1 MAADAT
7 DTQSKTQIVTYV
19 YGIIPEDIEIE
30 EDTTGVGDPPGQVR
44 VVRHGEVAALVS
56 DVDPD
61 QPLGRPADLIA
72 HEELLD
78 SSAADIPV
86 LPLRFGSV
94 VTDDEAVIS
103 ELLEPHHDDFAAA
116 LRDLE
121 GKAEYVV
128 KGRYAEN
135 AILREVLAEND
146 EAADLSEQIRGTNAD
161 ATRDAR
167 IRLGEI
173 VNEAI
178 SAKRER
184 DTQAVGAALDD
195 LVEASLVHEPTHE
208 LDAVYVAVLAENER
222 ADDLERELDKLAD
235 RWQGRIELRLMGP
248 LAPYDFVGAPV
259 PEE

>member
-30 EDTTGVGDPPGQVR
+30 DDTTGVGDPPGQVR
-44 VVRHGEVAALVS
+44 VVRYGEVAALVS

-61 QPLGRPADLIA
+61 QPLGRPQDLIA

-78 SSAADIPV
+78 SSAANIPV

-94 VTDDEAVIS
+94 VTDDEAVVS

-128 KGRYAEN
+128 KGRYTED

-146 EAADLSEQIRGTNAD
+146 EAADLSEQIRGADAD

-184 DTQAVGAALDD
+184 DTQAVGAAIDD

-208 LDAVYVAVLAENER
+208 LDAVYVACLAENER

-259 PEE
+259 PEA